1 MHSLR
6 VVNLKLPGWH
16 VCPHPLEQHSS
27 PAEQSLSPKQASTQ
41 IPAVPGLSGGHCGF
55 IFLAT
60 MIQCSEVSPTQ
71 SDNITIYV
79 LYFLRI
85 YFLGE
90 NGVTVNTTLTALFM

>member
-27 PAEQSLSPKQASTQ
+27 PAEQSLFPKQASTQ

-71 SDNITIYV
+71 SDNIIIYV

-85 YFLGE
+85 YLSGE